1 MDSASVQRATAS
13 LPPSI
18 EEEAMSEIRAT
29 TRVVDGA
36 GVFFFQKL
44 IVLMASLAAG
54 AAVMAFLAL

>member
-1 MDSASVQRATAS
+1 